1 MTPSPEMQALLDE
14 IRAEVR
20 ETRLYTGRA
29 ALSERVLQA
38 FAEVPRHAFLT
49 DVLRPAAYANRPLPI
64 GHEQTISQP
73 YIVALMTDLL
83 DLEPDDIVLEVGTGS
98 GYQAA
103 LLAKLVKQVYSLEIV
118 AALAETARE
127 RLHRLGYGNVEVH
140 QDDGHAG
147 WPEHA
152 PFDAVIVTAAAPDIP
167 PALIEQLKPG
177 GRLLIP
183 VGDRYSGQDLLLIEK
198 DRHGRVRRNSV
209 LPVIFVPLTGAEP
222 TRRPP

>member
-1 MTPSPEMQALLDE
+1 MPSPEMRALLDA

-20 ETRLYTGRA
+20 ETWQYTGRA

-38 FAEVPRHAFLT
+38 FAEVPRHAFLPE
-49 DVLRPAAYANRPLPI
+49 VLLPAAYANRPLPI

-83 DLEPDDIVLEVGTGS
+83 DPAPEDTILEIGTGS

-103 LLAKLVKQVYSLEIV
+103 VLAKLAKRVYSLEIV
-118 AALAETARE
+118 PELAGPARE
-127 RLHRLGYGNVEVH
+127 RLQRLGYGNVEVR
-140 QDDGHAG
+140 QGDGHAG

-152 PFDAVIVTAAAPDIP
+152 PYDGVIVTAAAPDIP

-177 GRLLIP
+177 GRLIIP
-183 VGDRYSGQDLLLIEK
+183 LGSRYSGQELRLIEK
-198 DRHGRVRRNSV
+198 NRHGETSQKSI

-222 TRRPP
+222 TSRPP